1 MIRADNDTGVR
12 EYLDI
17 LHLHDT
23 LDLSKASKHNEGER
37 EREKDTHTEKER
49 DKERKTERKKG
60 REKGSW
66 LYEKMTGRE
75 EEQVL

>member
-37 EREKDTHTEKER
+37 GTHTEKER
-49 DKERKTERKKG
+49 DKGRKTERE
-60 REKGSW
+60 REG
-66 LYEKMTGRE
+66 ERE
-75 EEQVL
+75 LVI